1 MIFLKKVSLVLLICA
16 YCFGCTNNKQSESRV
31 ADSVATDT
39 IQDANGGTIDSKE
52 ETIQVNTNI
61 CVTQN
66 ENLRFVA
73 GHPNT
78 DYDFDYDPEYV
89 NVSGILKIVDDSLV
103 EETAL
108 SDSTHIL
115 FYIRQYPEYD
125 KLFAFS
131 CERDKK
137 FHQQL
142 SATAAS
148 KLYVVD
154 TKTLEKKVFDI
165 PFSLKE
171 NEVEYEVAPTGTQFV
186 LLDST
191 LFMCFECMNYELPK
205 GGEKKRLV
213 YYSLNTVN
221 GKFEK
226 VEPEIYRNVIV
237 NNERLLFR
245 RVSDGMVMKGD
256 TVLNA
261 LRIATP
267 EYYGNPIFTDNL
279 PPGIKVNPKT
289 AAWAGGGLILN
300 TKEIM
305 VLYFYEEE
313 KGEDMINMRKLHVL
327 DKMSGEWSSFSI
339 NSNRVLIEYHN
350 GYILGHL
357 RVDTNKGLL
366 PFNSA
371 YWTKP
376 MTKYGPYY
384 APGWNYKSEWQQLAP
399 YSEGCL
405 FIYHVDTQSMI
416 QWNTGHGDSEIL
428 MLKDECVYYRVYDKI
443 YKASIINHK
452 ALGEPE
458 LIIQNT
464 LIGDVH
470 WMFQI
475 GN

>member
-1 MIFLKKVSLVLLICA
+1 MKKIFFVVVFIA
-16 YCFGCTNNKQSESRV
+16 
-31 ADSVATDT
+31 SVVCQA
-39 IQDANGGTIDSKE
+39 QDISNY
-52 ETIQVNTNI
+52 
-61 CVTQN
+61 
-66 ENLRFVA
+66 RFVA

-89 NVSGILKIVDDSLV
+89 NVSGILKVVGDSLI

-125 KLFAFS
+125 KLYAFS
-131 CERDKK
+131 CERDKNS
-137 FHQQL
+137 HQQL

-154 TKTLEKKVFDI
+154 TKKNEIRVIDVPYSI
-165 PFSLKE
+165 KE
-171 NEVEYEVAPTGTQFV
+171 NGEDFYLSITTTQFIDI
-186 LLDST
+186 DST
-191 LFMCFECMNYELPK
+191 LYMCFHGICDEIKESKSQSGVLFYL
-205 GGEKKRLV
+205 
-213 YYSLNTVN
+213 LNTTN
-221 GKFEK
+221 GKLEK

-245 RVSDGMVMKGD
+245 RVSDGMVLKGD
-256 TVLNA
+256 TILNA

-267 EYYGNPIFTDNL
+267 KYYGNPIFTDNL
-279 PPGIKVNPKT
+279 PPGIKINPKT

-327 DKMSGEWSSFSI
+327 NKLSGEWSSFYI

-357 RVDTNKGLL
+357 RVDTSKGSL
-366 PFNSA
+366 PFNNA

-376 MTKYGPYY
+376 MTKYGPHY
-384 APGWNYKSEWQQLAP
+384 APTWNYKSEWQQLAP

-443 YKASIINHK
+443 YKAPIINHK

-475 GN
+475 DNK